1 MITHIKGKRRR
12 IYRSRLVGLT
22 EAKARTACR
31 RLEKAKVDCLVIRV
45 PGEFLLSL
53 QIALIS

>member
-1 MITHIKGKRRR
+1 MTITHVKGQRGR

-45 PGEFLLSL
+45 GRKL
-53 QIALIS
+53 ALAN